1 VPLSV
6 QGDRIFYCHP
16 WMIAQAQEMMD
27 LIRVLGEEIEL
38 AVHGDGL
45 LAHMLSAA
53 AGLEE
58 EKSGNA

>member
-45 LAHMLSAA
+45 LAHIFTTSAA
-53 AGLEE
+53 LQQAKEG
-58 EKSGNA
+58 